1 MEQLLR
7 SHLILNFPAINIREV
22 HERPE
27 GFEEGAVMLA
37 GLDYNLIHQALNILD
52 HQPRGSERL
61 LNIVDDYKTTNVSSK
76 VLRIILSYTAFVN
89 RRVWHK
95 K

>member
-1 MEQLLR
+1 MNGEK
-7 SHLILNFPAINIREV
+7 
-22 HERPE
+22 